1 MIFLSAQRFPPR
13 LSRFQAVGLC
23 MICLVQIITTQVE
36 TVQPKSILMLQ
47 AVHLFLNKRKG
58 YPQYTRG
65 NGAVPGRYRRVF
77 CLAACGNSRLALP
90 HSTPQS
96 PQPLPPCGGTT
107 MNRRAPASPSSPSPE
122 FSSPNMDLHLVIP
135 VQNARYDDHLYG
147 KRRLHA
153 ILCLG
158 FAHGFAQY
166 LRPVFLAA
174 TGA

>member
-13 LSRFQAVGLC
+13 LSRFQVVGLC
-23 MICLVQIITTQVE
+23 MICLVQIITTQAE

-77 CLAACGNSRLALP
+77 CLAACGNSCLALP
-90 HSTPQS
+90 PPQS
-96 PQPLPPCGGTT
+96 SQPLPPVRGHDHEP
-107 MNRRAPASPSSPSPE
+107 APALRRHAPSPE
-122 FSSPNMDLHLVIP
+122 FSAPNMDLHLVIP

-147 KRRLHA
+147 KRWLHA
-153 ILCLG
+153 ILGLG
-158 FAHGFAQY
+158 FPHNFAQY
-166 LRPVFLAA
+166 LRPVFLGA